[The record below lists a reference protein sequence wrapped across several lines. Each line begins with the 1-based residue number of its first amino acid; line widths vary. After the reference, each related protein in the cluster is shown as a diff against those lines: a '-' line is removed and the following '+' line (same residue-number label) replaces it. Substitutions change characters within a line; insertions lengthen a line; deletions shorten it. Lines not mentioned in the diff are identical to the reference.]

1 MNELMYIFLLMV
13 LAGYSMLLF
22 GTLAFLLLLYK
33 IVDSIVKDI
42 GAQDEKNSK
51 SNKN

>member
-1 MNELMYIFLLMV
+1 MNELMYISLLMV

-42 GAQDEKNSK
+42 GAQDEKSNK